1 VDLNGALQAS
11 GKAQDVIVASNGASV
26 FLYVKNHDRDTI
38 RTVVEQLKK
47 TEGVDLLFTASGAT
61 CSPKAEKGFVPGTFA
76 LELVDQCRAERGA
89 DIVATFQWSSEVT
102 NGFKGSQ
109 KIATNDK
116 RQHVPG
122 RAGHGGLNPYMVHT
136 PLILFGPDFR
146 GHAVVEAPTA
156 NFDIAPTVLKLEGVP
171 APATMS
177 GRVIGEA
184 LAKGTAKEQKAKVR
198 TVMVRDGVFCS
209 EVRVSELG
217 TKRYV
222 DQGERC
228 Q

>member
-1 VDLNGALQAS
+1 
-11 GKAQDVIVASNGASV
+11 
-26 FLYVKNHDRDTI
+26 
-38 RTVVEQLKK
+38 VVEQLKK
-47 TEGVDLLFTASGAT
+47 TDGVDLLFTASGTT
-61 CSPKAEKGFVPGTFA
+61 CSAKAEKGFVPGTFA

-89 DIVATFQWSSEVT
+89 DIIATFQWNSDET

-146 GHAVVEAPTA
+146 AHAVVEAPTA
-156 NFDIAPTVLKLEGVP
+156 NFDIAPTVLKIEGVA

-184 LAKGTAKEQKAKVR
+184 LAKRTSKEQKVNVR
-198 TVMVRDGVFCS
+198 MVTVRDGAFCS
-209 EVRVSELG
+209 EVQVSELG
-217 TKRYV
+217 AKRYV
-222 DQGERC
+222 DWGERC
-228 Q
+228 K